1 MIVSGGVTYYRLA
14 YIQIHTDR

>member
-1 MIVSGGVTYYRLA
+1 MIVSGGVTYHQLE